1 MGGNEKE
8 DLKHFLL
15 WCPAYSADRQ
25 KNIKLQQPFQQE
37 EDNVIGDLLFGN
49 NIEEAKQTMQ
59 KFWKIRENKTKV
71 Y

>member
-1 MGGNEKE
+1 MCGNENE

-25 KNIKLQQPFQQE
+25 KNIKLQQSFQE
-37 EDNVIGDLLFGN
+37 ENNIIGDLLFGN
-49 NIEEAKQTMQ
+49 NIEEANETVQ
-59 KFWKIRENKTKV
+59 KFWKIKENKTKV